1 MPMDEKVLIEE
12 VIRELKRK
20 IGQDFMKKDTGR
32 SAMVLGVLPQSEEKA
47 LKAAYEIVPF
57 SEAESCDIYVLAQL
71 PIKLMA
77 DLVLGI
83 PSEPQAAC
91 VLRALLEGKRVYLLE
106 SGLEYRRYKETAYK
120 TLYHLYQE
128 YEAAVKRYGIE
139 LISYTS
145 EIVKEN
151 RIQSR
156 PEAED
161 YVDLSRLRL
170 LRESDLIKVRGTGS
184 ITVLLGQNTIITPLA
199 RDYIANHNL
208 AVIRN

>member
-91 VLRALLEGKRVYLLE
+91 ILRALLEGKRVYLLE

-145 EIVKEN
+145 EIAKEN

-161 YVDLSRLRL
+161 FVDLSRLRL

>member
-47 LKAAYEIVPF
+47 LKAAYQIVPF

-91 VLRALLEGKRVYLLE
+91 ILRALLEGKRVYLLE

-145 EIVKEN
+145 EIAKEN
-151 RIQSR
+151 RIKPR

-161 YVDLSRLRL
+161 FVDLSSLRL

>member
-47 LKAAYEIVPF
+47 LKAAYQIVPF

-91 VLRALLEGKRVYLLE
+91 ILRALLEGKRVYLLE

-145 EIVKEN
+145 EIAKEN

-156 PEAED
+156 AEAED
-161 YVDLSRLRL
+161 FVDLSSLRL

>member
-1 MPMDEKVLIEE
+1 MDEKVLIEE

-20 IGQDFMKKDTGR
+20 IGQDCMKNAAGR
-32 SAMVLGVLPQSEEKA
+32 SAMVLGVLPEGEEKA
-47 LKAAYEIVPF
+47 LKAAYQIIPF
-57 SEAESCDIYVLAQL
+57 SEAESCDIYVLAQM

-91 VLRALLEGKRVYLLE
+91 ILRALLEGKRVYLLE

-128 YEAAVKRYGIE
+128 YEAAVQRFGIE

-145 EIVKEN
+145 EIAKEN
-151 RIQSR
+151 RIKPR
-156 PEAED
+156 PETED
-161 YVDLSRLRL
+161 YVDLSGLRL

-184 ITVLLGQNTIITPLA
+184 ITILLGQNTIITPLA
-199 RDYIANHNL
+199 RDYISNHNM

>member
-47 LKAAYEIVPF
+47 LKAAYQIVQF
-57 SEAESCDIYVLAQL
+57 SESESCDIYVLAQL

-91 VLRALLEGKRVYLLE
+91 ILRALLEGKRVYLLE

-145 EIVKEN
+145 EIAKEN
-151 RIQSR
+151 RIKPR

-161 YVDLSRLRL
+161 FVDLSSLRL

>member
-1 MPMDEKVLIEE
+1 MDEKVLIEE

-20 IGQDFMKKDTGR
+20 IGQDFMKKDTVR

-47 LKAAYEIVPF
+47 LKAAYQIVPF

-91 VLRALLEGKRVYLLE
+91 ILRALLEGKRVYLLE

>member
-20 IGQDFMKKDTGR
+20 IGQDFIKKDTGR

-47 LKAAYEIVPF
+47 LKAAYQIVPF

-91 VLRALLEGKRVYLLE
+91 ILRALLEGKRVYLLE

-145 EIVKEN
+145 EIAKEN

-161 YVDLSRLRL
+161 FVDLSSLRL
-170 LRESDLIKVRGTGS
+170 LRESDLIKVRGNGS

>member
-1 MPMDEKVLIEE
+1 MDEKVLIEE

-47 LKAAYEIVPF
+47 LKAAYQIVPF

-91 VLRALLEGKRVYLLE
+91 ILRALLEGKRVYLLE

>member
-47 LKAAYEIVPF
+47 LKAAYQIVPF

-91 VLRALLEGKRVYLLE
+91 ILRALLEGKRVYLLE

-161 YVDLSRLRL
+161 FVDLSRLRL

>member
-1 MPMDEKVLIEE
+1 M
-12 VIRELKRK
+12 
-20 IGQDFMKKDTGR
+20 
-32 SAMVLGVLPQSEEKA
+32 
-47 LKAAYEIVPF
+47 
-57 SEAESCDIYVLAQL
+57 
-71 PIKLMA
+71 
-77 DLVLGI
+77 
-83 PSEPQAAC
+83 
-91 VLRALLEGKRVYLLE
+91 
-106 SGLEYRRYKETAYK
+106 
-120 TLYHLYQE
+120 
-128 YEAAVKRYGIE
+128 KRYGIE

-145 EIVKEN
+145 EIAKEN

-161 YVDLSRLRL
+161 FVDLSSLRL

>member
-47 LKAAYEIVPF
+47 LKAAYQIVPF

-91 VLRALLEGKRVYLLE
+91 ILRALLEGKRVYLLE

>member
-20 IGQDFMKKDTGR
+20 IGQDFMKKDTVR

-47 LKAAYEIVPF
+47 LKAAYQIVPF

-91 VLRALLEGKRVYLLE
+91 ILRALLEGKRVYLLE

>member
-1 MPMDEKVLIEE
+1 MDEKVLIEE

-47 LKAAYEIVPF
+47 LKAAYQIVPF
-57 SEAESCDIYVLAQL
+57 SESESCDIYVLAQL

-91 VLRALLEGKRVYLLE
+91 ILRALLEGKRVYLLE

-145 EIVKEN
+145 EIAKEN
-151 RIQSR
+151 RIKPR

-161 YVDLSRLRL
+161 FVDLSSLRL

>member
-1 MPMDEKVLIEE
+1 MDEKVLIEE

-20 IGQDFMKKDTGR
+20 IGQDCMRNAAGR
-32 SAMVLGVLPQSEEKA
+32 SAMVLGVLPEGEEKA
-47 LKAAYEIVPF
+47 FKAAYQIIPF
-57 SEAESCDIYVLAQL
+57 SEAESCDIYVLAQM

-91 VLRALLEGKRVYLLE
+91 ILRALLEGKRVYLLE

-128 YEAAVKRYGIE
+128 YEAAVQRFGIE

-145 EIVKEN
+145 EIAKEN
-151 RIQSR
+151 RIQPR
-156 PEAED
+156 PETED
-161 YVDLSRLRL
+161 YVDLSGLRL

-184 ITVLLGQNTIITPLA
+184 ITILLGQNTIITPLA
-199 RDYIANHNL
+199 RDYISNHNM

>member
-1 MPMDEKVLIEE
+1 MDEKVLIEE

-20 IGQDFMKKDTGR
+20 IGQDCMRNAAGR
-32 SAMVLGVLPQSEEKA
+32 SAMVLGVLPEGEEKA
-47 LKAAYEIVPF
+47 LKAAYQIIPF
-57 SEAESCDIYVLAQL
+57 SEAESCDIYVLAQM

-91 VLRALLEGKRVYLLE
+91 ILRALLEGKRVYLLE
-106 SGLEYRRYKETAYK
+106 SCLEYRRYKETAYK

-128 YEAAVKRYGIE
+128 YEAAVQRFGIE

-145 EIVKEN
+145 EIAKEN
-151 RIQSR
+151 RIQPR
-156 PEAED
+156 PETED
-161 YVDLSRLRL
+161 YVDLSGLRL

-184 ITVLLGQNTIITPLA
+184 ITILLGQNTIITPLA
-199 RDYIANHNL
+199 RDYISNHNM

>member
-1 MPMDEKVLIEE
+1 MDEKVLIEE

-20 IGQDFMKKDTGR
+20 IGQDCMRNAAGR
-32 SAMVLGVLPQSEEKA
+32 SAMVLGVLPEGEEKA
-47 LKAAYEIVPF
+47 LKAAYQIIPF
-57 SEAESCDIYVLAQL
+57 SEAESCDIYVLAQM

-91 VLRALLEGKRVYLLE
+91 ILRALLEGKRVYLLE

-128 YEAAVKRYGIE
+128 YEAAVQRFGIE

-145 EIVKEN
+145 EIAKEN
-151 RIQSR
+151 RIQPR
-156 PEAED
+156 PETED
-161 YVDLSRLRL
+161 YVDLSGLRR

-184 ITVLLGQNTIITPLA
+184 ITILLGQNTIITPLA
-199 RDYIANHNL
+199 RDYISNHNM

>member
-1 MPMDEKVLIEE
+1 MDEKVLIEE

-20 IGQDFMKKDTGR
+20 IGQGCMRNAAGR
-32 SAMVLGVLPQSEEKA
+32 SAMVLGVLPEGEEKA
-47 LKAAYEIVPF
+47 LKAAYQIIPF
-57 SEAESCDIYVLAQL
+57 SEAESCDIYVLAQM

-91 VLRALLEGKRVYLLE
+91 ILRALLEGKRVYLLE

-128 YEAAVKRYGIE
+128 YEAAVQRFGIE

-145 EIVKEN
+145 EIAKEN
-151 RIQSR
+151 RIQLR
-156 PEAED
+156 PETED
-161 YVDLSRLRL
+161 YVDLSGLRL

-184 ITVLLGQNTIITPLA
+184 ITILLGQNTIITPLA
-199 RDYIANHNL
+199 RDYISNHNM

>member
-1 MPMDEKVLIEE
+1 MDEKVLIEE

-47 LKAAYEIVPF
+47 LKAAYQIVPF

-91 VLRALLEGKRVYLLE
+91 ILRALLEGKRVYLLE

-161 YVDLSRLRL
+161 FVDLSRLRL

>member
-1 MPMDEKVLIEE
+1 MDEKVLIEE

-20 IGQDFMKKDTGR
+20 IGQNCMINAAGR
-32 SAMVLGVLPQSEEKA
+32 SAMVLGVLPEGEEKA
-47 LKAAYEIVPF
+47 LKAAYQIIPF
-57 SEAESCDIYVLAQL
+57 SEAESCDIYVLAQM

-91 VLRALLEGKRVYLLE
+91 ILRALLEGKRVYLLE

-128 YEAAVKRYGIE
+128 YEAAVQRFGIE

-145 EIVKEN
+145 EIAKEN
-151 RIQSR
+151 RIQPR
-156 PEAED
+156 PETED
-161 YVDLSRLRL
+161 YVDLSGLRL

-184 ITVLLGQNTIITPLA
+184 ITILLGQNTIITPLA
-199 RDYIANHNL
+199 RDYISNHNM

>member
-47 LKAAYEIVPF
+47 LKAAYQIVPF
-57 SEAESCDIYVLAQL
+57 SESESCDIYVLAQL

-91 VLRALLEGKRVYLLE
+91 ILRALLEGKRVYLLE

-145 EIVKEN
+145 EIAKEN
-151 RIQSR
+151 RIKPR

-161 YVDLSRLRL
+161 FVDLSSLRL

>member
-47 LKAAYEIVPF
+47 LKAAYQIVPF

-83 PSEPQAAC
+83 PSEPPAAC
-91 VLRALLEGKRVYLLE
+91 ILRALLEGKRVYLLE

-145 EIVKEN
+145 EIAKEN
-151 RIQSR
+151 RIKPR

-161 YVDLSRLRL
+161 FVDLSSLRL

>member
-1 MPMDEKVLIEE
+1 MDEKVLIEE

-20 IGQDFMKKDTGR
+20 IGQDCMRNAAGR
-32 SAMVLGVLPQSEEKA
+32 SAMVLGVLPEGEEKA
-47 LKAAYEIVPF
+47 LKAAYQIIPF
-57 SEAESCDIYVLAQL
+57 SEAESCDIYVLAQM

-91 VLRALLEGKRVYLLE
+91 ILRALLEGKRVYLLE

-128 YEAAVKRYGIE
+128 YEAAVQRFGIE

-145 EIVKEN
+145 EIAKEN
-151 RIQSR
+151 RIKPR
-156 PEAED
+156 PETED
-161 YVDLSRLRL
+161 YVDLSGLRL

-184 ITVLLGQNTIITPLA
+184 ITILLGQNTIITPLA
-199 RDYIANHNL
+199 RDYISNHNM

>member
-20 IGQDFMKKDTGR
+20 IGQDCMKKEVFR

-47 LKAAYEIVPF
+47 LKAAYQIVPF

-91 VLRALLEGKRVYLLE
+91 ILRALLEGKRVYLLE
-106 SGLEYRRYKETAYK
+106 SGLEYRRYKETAYN

-128 YEAAVKRYGIE
+128 YEAAVRRYGIE

-145 EIVKEN
+145 EIAKEN

-156 PEAED
+156 PESDD
-161 YVDLSRLRL
+161 YVDLRGLRL
-170 LRESDLIKVRGTGS
+170 LRESDLIRVRGTGS
-184 ITVLLGQNTIITPLA
+184 ITLLLGQNTIITPLA

-208 AVIRN
+208 AVIRD

>member
-20 IGQDFMKKDTGR
+20 IGQDCMKKDTGR

-47 LKAAYEIVPF
+47 LKAAYQIVPF

-91 VLRALLEGKRVYLLE
+91 ILRALLEGKRVYLLE

-145 EIVKEN
+145 EIAKEN

-161 YVDLSRLRL
+161 YVDLSSLRL

>member
-47 LKAAYEIVPF
+47 LKAAYQIVPF

-91 VLRALLEGKRVYLLE
+91 ILRALLEGKRVYLLE

-145 EIVKEN
+145 EIAKEN
-151 RIQSR
+151 RIQSI

-161 YVDLSRLRL
+161 FVDLSSLRL